1 MIQDGPVIIF
11 DGVCNL
17 CNKSVQFI
25 LKRDRKKQFR
35 FTTLQGKT
43 AQSLLDKSGLT
54 TDELNSFILVE
65 KGKIYTRSTGAL
77 RLCRKLSG
85 AWPLLYGFL
94 IVPRFIRDAVYKW
107 IARNRYKWFGKK
119 ETCMIPDVS
128 IKSRFLD

>member
-1 MIQDGPVIIF
+1 MNQDGPVIIF

-17 CNKSVQFI
+17 CNKSVQFV

-35 FTTLQGKT
+35 FATLQGKAADT
-43 AQSLLDKSGLT
+43 ILQNAGLAA
-54 TDELNSFILVE
+54 DELNSFILFD

-85 AWPLLYGFL
+85 AWPLLYGFM

-119 ETCMIPDVS
+119 ETCMIPDAS